1 MRAPEFSYLTDVHF
15 QAGAMRFL
23 PDLLEHLSIRRP
35 LLITDPGLA
44 PLADRFGISHAAM
57 FDGVQTNPTEASV
70 MAARDLYV
78 REKCDGVIAFGG
90 GSPMDLAK
98 CAALIA
104 THDGPLEQYSFSSGG
119 SKRIT
124 ADLPPL
130 IAIPTTA
137 GSGSEVGRAALI
149 TLDCGKKLG
158 FISPRL
164 LPRAVLCDPELT
176 ISMPAALT
184 AGTGMDAIS
193 HCVETFCSPR
203 WNPVADALAIDGLKR
218 GWQNLPLAVADGS
231 NLAARSEMMLCSIEG
246 GLAFQKG
253 LGAVHSLS
261 HPLGALTSRR
271 LHHGTLNAIFLPHVL
286 RFNLESSR
294 DKLAVVAGILGV
306 EDANSLPSAFER
318 FNRSIGLPSSLK
330 DLGVLDEDLE
340 PLVEAAFNDH
350 CTATNP
356 RQLSR
361 ADLHQLYLAALS
373 GSILEEK

>member
-1 MRAPEFSYLTDVHF
+1 MRTPEFSYLTDVHF
-15 QAGAMRFL
+15 QAGAVRFL
-23 PDLLEHLSIRRP
+23 PELLGHLNIHRP
-35 LLITDPGLA
+35 LLITDAGLA
-44 PLADRFGISHAAM
+44 PLADQYGISRVAM

-70 MAARDLYV
+70 MAARDLYL

-98 CAALIA
+98 CAALLA
-104 THDGPLEQYSFSSGG
+104 THDGPLEQYAFSSGG

-149 TLDCGKKLG
+149 TLECGKKLG

-164 LPRAVLCDPELT
+164 LPKAVLCDPELT
-176 ISMPAALT
+176 ISMPPSLT
-184 AGTGMDAIS
+184 AGTGMDAVS

-218 GWQNLPLAVADGS
+218 GWHNLPLAVSDGS
-231 NLAARSEMMLCSIEG
+231 NLGARSEMMLCSIEG

-261 HPLGALTSRR
+261 HPLGALTGKR

-286 RFNLESSR
+286 RFNLESCM
-294 DKLAVVAGILGV
+294 DKIAAIAKTIGV
-306 EDANSLPSAFER
+306 DNASSLPCAFER
-318 FNRSIGLPSSLK
+318 FNRSIGLPASLTE
-330 DLGVLDEDLE
+330 LGLLEEDLV
-340 PLVEAAFNDH
+340 PLVEAAFQDH

-356 RQLSR
+356 RHLVR
-361 ADLHQLYLAALS
+361 ADLHRIYLAAL
-373 GSILEEK
+373 